1 MKLTVTISRASVME
15 EVYRITGY
23 TGVKNRDMDG
33 LSSTEDDAGVLASY
47 YKEGTGALSDVV
59 SRVGCLSEEND
70 DSSEFTFTL
79 PANWNI
85 SVESS
90 LTKAMTQ
97 YVVNYVC
104 AKWFNLMKKDETA
117 YYGGVCD
124 KLAAAVVKY
133 LYERKRPVLSES

>member
-1 MKLTVTISRASVME
+1 ME

-23 TGVKNRDMDG
+23 TGVKNGNMDG

-59 SRVGCLSEEND
+59 VRVSCLSSEDNN
-70 DSSEFTFTL
+70 SSNFKFTL
-79 PANWNI
+79 PANWNS
-85 SVESS
+85 SVKSS
-90 LTKAMTQ
+90 LTKAMNQ

-124 KLAAAVVKY
+124 KLAASVVKY
-133 LYERKRPVLSES
+133 LYERKRPVVSETET